1 MSPAHVLVARQPI
14 FDRQL
19 HVYAYRL
26 LFRADSERNGQS
38 GSAGKRGLLT
48 RSFLMI
54 GLDSLT
60 GGKRAFI
67 RFNPDQLLKRV
78 PTAFPKNEI
87 AVEIQEPL
95 KSEPDIIMACFEL
108 KKAGYLMVMNDFV
121 LRPQSKAFLQMTD
134 VIKVDFRRISGDA
147 RHKLMELVLP
157 KFRQI
162 RFLAENVESYEEFQE
177 ALEMGY
183 TFVQGPFYTH
193 PQHSEG
199 QERGDKMNYI
209 QVLFE
214 VNQPQISLEKLG
226 SVVSRDDTLS
236 EKLLTYVNSAYFG
249 LRHKVSSVR
258 HALAI
263 LGEREVRN
271 WASLVALQS
280 VGQDKPPE
288 LAMQCAVRAKFCEQ
302 LATPL
307 GLESRSPEFY
317 LLGLFSDVDAFL
329 DRPRDEILEEVPI
342 PEDVKKALS
351 GQEAGKLGQVYQLVT
366 AYETGDWNRVSELSH
381 QLRLSESTVFDL
393 YRKALTWADNIFH
406 MQG

>member
-26 LFRADSERNGQS
+26 LFRADSGRNGREG
-38 GSAGKRGLLT
+38 GSGKRGLLT

-54 GLDSLT
+54 GLESLT

-67 RFNPDQLLKRV
+67 RFDKEQLLKRV
-78 PTAFPKNEI
+78 PTAFPKNQI
-87 AVEIQEPL
+87 GVEVPQVLEP
-95 KSEPDIIMACFEL
+95 EPDVIMACFEL
-108 KKAGYLMVMNDFV
+108 KKAGYLMVMDDFV
-121 LRPQSKAFLQMTD
+121 LLPKSKAFLQMTD
-134 VIKVDFRRISGDA
+134 VIKVDFQRITGDA
-147 RHKLMELVLP
+147 RQKIMELVQP

-162 RFLAENVESYEEFQE
+162 RFLAENVSSHQEYQE
-177 ALEMGY
+177 AVEMGY
-183 TFVQGPFYTH
+183 AFVQGPFYSR
-193 PQHSEG
+193 PQDADG
-199 QERGDKMNYI
+199 QESGDKMNYL

-226 SVVSRDDTLS
+226 NVVSRDDSLS

-249 LRHKVSSVR
+249 LRHKVGSVR

-280 VGQDKPPE
+280 VGQNKPPE

-302 LATPL
+302 LATAL
-307 GLESRSPEFY
+307 DLESRVPEFY
-317 LLGLFSDVDAFL
+317 LMGLFSVVDAFL
-329 DRPRDEILEEVPI
+329 DRPRAEILQEVPI
-342 PEDVKKALS
+342 SEEIKKALS
-351 GQEAGKLGQVYQLVT
+351 DQEAGVLGQVYQLVT
-366 AYETGDWNRVSELSH
+366 AYEAGDWNRVSEVSH
-381 QLRLSESTVFDL
+381 QLRLPEATVFDL

-406 MQG
+406 MQM